1 MSIFDGEFSV
11 EIGVEAPGVVQL
23 PSQPVTELL
32 VKWRSGDQAA
42 LQALLPLVYKELRD
56 IAHRQLRRERSG
68 HTLQST
74 ALVHEAYLRLMDQGP
89 PETQNRAHFVAVAAR
104 LMRQILIDYARSR
117 GAQKRGANLRVEL
130 EEGDDPAAMS
140 PKQGADLVA
149 LDDAL
154 KNLSERDEQ
163 QAQIVEMRYFG
174 GLTIDETAE
183 VLKISPATVKR
194 DWSMARAW
202 LAREMQKGVRGE
214 SGKTRGVEEA

>member
-1 MSIFDGEFSV
+1 
-11 EIGVEAPGVVQL
+11 
-23 PSQPVTELL
+23 VTELL
-32 VKWRSGDQAA
+32 VKWRGGDQAA

-74 ALVHEAYLRLMDQGP
+74 ALVHEAYLRLMDQGA

-117 GAQKRGANLRVEL
+117 GASLRVDVEL
-130 EEGDDPAAMS
+130 AGDPAAMS

-214 SGKTRGVEEA
+214 SGKTRGMEEA

>member
-1 MSIFDGEFSV
+1 
-11 EIGVEAPGVVQL
+11 VVQL

-32 VKWRSGDQAA
+32 VKWRGGDPAA
-42 LQALLPLVYKELRD
+42 RQALLPLVYKELRD

-74 ALVHEAYLRLMDQGP
+74 ALVHEAYLRLMDQGA

-117 GAQKRGANLRVEL
+117 GASLRVDVEL
-130 EEGDDPAAMS
+130 AGDPAAMS

-214 SGKTRGVEEA
+214 SGKTRGMEEA

>member
-1 MSIFDGEFSV
+1 M
-11 EIGVEAPGVVQL
+11 VQL

-32 VKWRSGDQAA
+32 VKWRGGDQAA

-74 ALVHEAYLRLMDQGP
+74 ALVHEAYLRLMDQGA

-117 GAQKRGANLRVEL
+117 GASLRVDVEL
-130 EEGDDPAAMS
+130 AGDPAAMS

-214 SGKTRGVEEA
+214 SGKTRGMEEA